1 MVQRSRR
8 TQSGTND
15 MTRRLFNGLALGCGV
30 TFMAGFGGLARE
42 LAPSAKPWDRWQAHD
57 PASTHALDHSAW
69 SDLLNRFVVVQTGVN
84 LVRYGDFDQAATQQ
98 LDDYLALLQAVP
110 VSSLNRDQQFAF
122 WVNLYNAQTVRTV
135 LNHIPVSSIQDINI
149 SPGLFATGPWGADL
163 MRVEDQP
170 LSLNNIEH
178 RILRP
183 LWQDPRIHYAVNCA
197 SIGCPDLQPR
207 AFMGDTLEQQLN
219 GAAEAFVNSERAIQI
234 DGDRLIVSS
243 LYDWFF
249 EDFGG
254 TDASLL
260 AHLKHYAAP
269 ALKARL
275 DGFSAI
281 SDDRYDW
288 SLNAA

>member
-1 MVQRSRR
+1 MVRWARR
-8 TQSGTND
+8 IQSGKHD
-15 MTRRLFNGLALGCGV
+15 VTRRLFNGLALGCGV
-30 TFMAGFGGLARE
+30 TFMAGFGGLSRA
-42 LAPSAKPWDRWQAHD
+42 LAPGAKRWDRWQAHA
-57 PASTHALDHSAW
+57 PASTRAIDHSAW
-69 SDLLNRFVVVQTGVN
+69 SDLLNRFVVVQPGVN
-84 LVRYGDFDQAATQQ
+84 LVRYGDFDEAATQQ
-98 LDDYLALLQAVP
+98 LDDYLTLLHAVP
-110 VSSLNRDQQFAF
+110 VSSLNRDQQFTF

-135 LNHIPVSSIQDINI
+135 LDHMPVSSIQDINI

-163 MRVEDQP
+163 MRVEDQD
-170 LSLNNIEH
+170 LSLNDIEH

-183 LWQDPRIHYAVNCA
+183 IWQDPRIHYAVNCA

-207 AFMGDTLEQQLN
+207 AFIADTLEQQLN

-234 DGDRLIVSS
+234 DGDRLILSS
-243 LYDWFF
+243 LYDWFY

-260 AHLKHYAAP
+260 DHLKLYAAP
-269 ALKARL
+269 TLKARL

>member
-8 TQSGTND
+8 TQPGKND
-15 MTRRLFNGLALGCGV
+15 VTRRLFNGLALGCGV

-42 LAPSAKPWDRWQAHD
+42 LAPSAKGWDRWQTHD
-57 PASTHALDHSAW
+57 PASTRAIDHSAW
-69 SDLLNRFVVVQTGVN
+69 SDLLNRFVVVQPGVN

-98 LDDYLALLQAVP
+98 LDDYLTLLQAVP
-110 VSSLNRDQQFAF
+110 VSRLNRDQQFAF

-135 LNHIPVSSIQDINI
+135 LDHMPVSSIQDINI
-149 SPGLFATGPWGADL
+149 SPGLFATGPWGAEL

-170 LSLNNIEH
+170 LSLNDIEH

-207 AFMGDTLEQQLN
+207 AFMADTLEQQLN

-234 DGDRLIVSS
+234 NGDRLIVSS
-243 LYDWFF
+243 LYDWFY

-260 AHLKHYAAP
+260 AHLTHYAAP

>member
-1 MVQRSRR
+1 MVQLSRR
-8 TQSGTND
+8 IQSGKHD
-15 MTRRLFNGLALGCGV
+15 VTRRLFNGLALGCGV
-30 TFMAGFGGLARE
+30 TFMAGFGGLARA
-42 LAPSAKPWDRWQAHD
+42 LAPGAKRWDRWQAHD
-57 PASTHALDHSAW
+57 PASTRAIDHSAW
-69 SDLLNRFVVVQTGVN
+69 SDLLHRIVVVQPGVN

-98 LDDYLALLQAVP
+98 LDDYLTLLQAVP

-135 LNHIPVSSIQDINI
+135 LDHMPVSSIQDINI

-163 MRVEDQP
+163 MRVENQN
-170 LSLNNIEH
+170 LSLNDIEH

-183 LWQDPRIHYAVNCA
+183 IWQDPRIHYAVNCA

-207 AFMGDTLEQQLN
+207 AFTADTLEQQLN

-234 DGDRLIVSS
+234 DGDRLILSS
-243 LYDWFF
+243 LYDWFY

-260 AHLKHYAAP
+260 DHLKLYAAP
-269 ALKARL
+269 TLKARL

>member
-8 TQSGTND
+8 TQSGKHD
-15 MTRRLFNGLALGCGV
+15 LTRRLFNGLALGCGV

-57 PASTHALDHSAW
+57 PASTRALDHSAW

-110 VSSLNRDQQFAF
+110 VSRLNRDQQFAF

-170 LSLNNIEH
+170 LSLNDVEH

-207 AFMGDTLEQQLN
+207 AFMADTLEQQLN

-243 LYDWFF
+243 LYDWFY

-260 AHLKHYAAP
+260 AHLKHYATP
-269 ALKARL
+269 ALKGRL